1 VFHSL
6 LAPKIT
12 ARIICIY
19 VAFVLALR
27 GGIIIEGA
35 SVADFAD
42 EQKNSTTLPQMLR
55 CTPHPT
61 IEMILLQRWGDNLMA
76 SLSPIQTRT
85 FPALSEPER
94 CISARAE
101 IIIRTRQFRR
111 EVSSYRAF
119 SILINSDAAVYPI
132 ISADWKSVGVDAVK

>member
-1 VFHSL
+1 VAFEDLIEIHPRAINMRQPESAL
-6 LAPKIT
+6 TYKTPSECGHKLILRVSFIT
-12 ARIICIY
+12 GTQNNSTYNMY
-19 VAFVLALR
+19 VAFVLPLR

-85 FPALSEPER
+85 FP
-94 CISARAE
+94 SAE
-101 IIIRTRQFRR
+101 
-111 EVSSYRAF
+111 
-119 SILINSDAAVYPI
+119 
-132 ISADWKSVGVDAVK
+132 